1 MGLEGFLVKKRVLL
15 FSAAAILCILAG
27 LTAYHCS
34 FPLDADLNGLE
45 PAALQWFNRGRSV
58 PYEADRLQL
67 YQPVTVGS
75 RTYVPLELDG
85 RLGYLCLS
93 RGFTGRYKFDHSGRG
108 TGSFRN
114 GVVES
119 GGERML
125 LFLGRNGDGRIARAV
140 FSPEGGGP
148 YELDIPA
155 SPVFLVSAPVDDTV
169 STGPISI
176 EEITFYD
183 SQGRDITE
191 SLDLSGGTIQ

>member
-1 MGLEGFLVKKRVLL
+1 MKKFALF
-15 FSAAAILCILAG
+15 FSAAAVLCILTG
-27 LTAYHCS
+27 LTACHRS

-58 PYEADRLQL
+58 PCEADQLEL
-67 YQPVTVGS
+67 YQPVTVG
-75 RTYVPLELDG
+75 RLTYYPLVLDG

-119 GGERML
+119 DGVRAL
-125 LFLGRNGDGRIARAV
+125 LFLGRNGDDRIARAV
-140 FSPEGGGP
+140 FSPEDGGT
-148 YELDIPA
+148 YELDVPA
-155 SPVFLVSAPVDDTV
+155 SPVFLVSAPADDTV
-169 STGPISI
+169 STGSISI

-191 SLDLSGGTIQ
+191 SFDLSGGTIQ

>member
-1 MGLEGFLVKKRVLL
+1 MKKFALF
-15 FSAAAILCILAG
+15 FSAAAVLCILTG
-27 LTAYHCS
+27 LTAYHRS

-58 PYEADRLQL
+58 PCEADQLEL

-119 GGERML
+119 DGVRAL
-125 LFLGRNGDGRIARAV
+125 LFLGRNGDDRIARAV
-140 FSPEGGGP
+140 FSPEDGGT
-148 YELDIPA
+148 YELDVPA
-155 SPVFLVSAPVDDTV
+155 SPVFLVSAPADDTV
-169 STGPISI
+169 STGSISI

-191 SLDLSGGTIQ
+191 SFDLSGGTIQ

>member
-1 MGLEGFLVKKRVLL
+1 MKKFALF
-15 FSAAAILCILAG
+15 FSAAAVLCILAG
-27 LTAYHCS
+27 LTAYHRS

-58 PYEADRLQL
+58 PCEADQLEL
-67 YQPVTVGS
+67 YQPVTVG
-75 RTYVPLELDG
+75 RLTYYPLVLDG

-119 GGERML
+119 DGVRAL
-125 LFLGRNGDGRIARAV
+125 LFLGRNGDDRIARAV
-140 FSPEGGGP
+140 FSPEDGGT
-148 YELDIPA
+148 YELDVPA
-155 SPVFLVSAPVDDTV
+155 SPVFLVSAPADDTV
-169 STGPISI
+169 STGSISI

-191 SLDLSGGTIQ
+191 SFDLSGGTIQ

>member
-1 MGLEGFLVKKRVLL
+1 MKKFALL
-15 FSAAAILCILAG
+15 FSAAAVLCILAG

-45 PAALQWFNRGRSV
+45 PAVLQWFNRGRSV
-58 PYEADRLQL
+58 PCEADQLEL
-67 YQPVTVGS
+67 YQPVTVG
-75 RTYVPLELDG
+75 RLTYYPLVLDG

-119 GGERML
+119 DGVRAL
-125 LFLGRNGDGRIARAV
+125 LFLGRNGDDRIARAV
-140 FSPEGGGP
+140 FSPEDGGT
-148 YELDIPA
+148 YELDVPA
-155 SPVFLVSAPVDDTV
+155 SPVFLVSAPADDTV
-169 STGPISI
+169 STGSISI

-191 SLDLSGGTIQ
+191 SFDLSGGTIQ

>member
-1 MGLEGFLVKKRVLL
+1 MKKSALL
-15 FSAAAILCILAG
+15 FSAAAVLCILAG
-27 LTAYHCS
+27 LTAYHRS

-58 PYEADRLQL
+58 PCEADQLEL
-67 YQPVTVGS
+67 YQPVTVG
-75 RTYVPLELDG
+75 RLTYYPLVLDG

-119 GGERML
+119 DGEQML
-125 LFLGRNGDGRIARAV
+125 LFEGRNGDGRIARAV
-140 FSPEGGGP
+140 FSLEGGGP
-148 YELDIPA
+148 YALDIPA
-155 SPVFLVSAPVDDTV
+155 SPVFLVSTSVDDTV

-176 EEITFYD
+176 EEIV
-183 SQGRDITE
+183 
-191 SLDLSGGTIQ
+191 L

>member
-1 MGLEGFLVKKRVLL
+1 MKKFALF
-15 FSAAAILCILAG
+15 FSAAAVLCILTG
-27 LTAYHCS
+27 LTAYHRS

-58 PYEADRLQL
+58 PCEADQLEL
-67 YQPVTVGS
+67 YQPVTVG
-75 RTYVPLELDG
+75 RLTYYPLVLDG

-119 GGERML
+119 DGVRAL
-125 LFLGRNGDGRIARAV
+125 LFLGRNGDDRIARAV
-140 FSPEGGGP
+140 FSPEDGGT
-148 YELDIPA
+148 YELDVPA
-155 SPVFLVSAPVDDTV
+155 SPVFLVSAPADDTV
-169 STGPISI
+169 STGSISI
-176 EEITFYD
+176 DEITFYD

-191 SLDLSGGTIQ
+191 SFDLSGGTIQ

>member
-1 MGLEGFLVKKRVLL
+1 MKKSALL
-15 FSAAAILCILAG
+15 FSAAAVLCILAG
-27 LTAYHCS
+27 LTAYHRS

-58 PYEADRLQL
+58 PCEADQLDL
-67 YQPVTVGS
+67 YQPVTVG
-75 RTYVPLELDG
+75 RLTYYPLVLDG

-119 GGERML
+119 DGVRAL
-125 LFLGRNGDGRIARAV
+125 LFLGRNGDDRIARAV
-140 FSPEGGGP
+140 FSPEDGGT
-148 YELDIPA
+148 YELDVPA
-155 SPVFLVSAPVDDTV
+155 SPVFLVSAPADDTV
-169 STGPISI
+169 STGSISI

-191 SLDLSGGTIQ
+191 SFDLSGGTIQ